1 MKKYFT
7 ILLVLAAFTSIS
19 FAQMQFGLKAGAN
32 ISNLIGDDAIDTET
46 KTGFAAGVFFMYQF
60 STMFAIQPEI
70 YYTMKGATEKQSI
83 SGVTVDFTYT
93 LDYIEIPLLLKLL
106 IPIQGSSINPAIF
119 AGPAIGIN
127 TTAKFKAEAQGQ
139 TLEEDLEDV
148 KSTDIG
154 LVVGAG
160 IGFPVGEN
168 ELGFDLRYIL
178 GLTTIDDSADEFDIK
193 NSVVNF
199 NVYFGFSL

>member
-1 MKKYFT
+1 M
-7 ILLVLAAFTSIS
+7 S
-19 FAQMQFGLKAGAN
+19 
-32 ISNLIGDDAIDTET
+32 
-46 KTGFAAGVFFMYQF
+46 
-60 STMFAIQPEI
+60 
-70 YYTMKGATEKQSI
+70 
-83 SGVTVDFTYT
+83 

-119 AGPAIGIN
+119 AGPAVGIN
-127 TTAKFKAEAQGQ
+127 TNAKGKVESQGQ
-139 TLEEDLEDV
+139 STEIDLKDDI
-148 KSTDIG
+148 KSTDVG

-160 IGFPVGEN
+160 IGFPVGKN